1 MLSLLRRFLA
11 RPSLSPFI
19 GGLPTLA
26 RLRMANAFGTLARAA
41 RAAKH
46 FSVRKC
52 RQLLG
57 YTLIRWL
64 SATPSASMPL
74 DLAECR
80 RARAWWRASCARTT
94 RKAALWPACR
104 RRSAV
109 AGRQRARSWRAPH
122 HHGAAIPIE
131 DDDLEPSGRVGERAF
146 GQHRGRVAE
155 DKRRA
160 LPGQNYARTD
170 ERYPVITISDAI
182 LGDSSHHNFACKT
195 FGVQVLS
202 PRSMLG
208 SMSSN
213 PASICNQTRLHS
225 THLRAGSGRPS

>member
-1 MLSLLRRFLA
+1 MLSLLRPLSGPAQLVAVHRRIADACAFKDGECLWNVGTGGAIREAFLGA
-11 RPSLSPFI
+11 
-19 GGLPTLA
+19 
-26 RLRMANAFGTLARAA
+26 
-41 RAAKH
+41 H
-46 FSVRKC
+46 D
-52 RQLLG
+52 Q
-57 YTLIRWL
+57 
-64 SATPSASMPL
+64 
-74 DLAECR
+74 LAERHTLSR
-80 RARAWWRASCARTT
+80 RGWSPTRPVMART
-94 RKAALWPACR
+94 P
-104 RRSAV
+104 
-109 AGRQRARSWRAPH
+109 PH

-131 DDDLEPSGRVGERAF
+131 DDDLEPSGRVGKRAL

-160 LPGQNYARTD
+160 LPGQNNARTD

-225 THLRAGSGRPS
+225 THLRSGSVRPS